1 MAVLNR
7 VSEFYD
13 EMVEWRRDFHAHPEL
28 EFDVHRTARLIGVRY
43 EGSVEPLVAS
53 SAS

>member
-13 EMVEWRRDFHAHPEL
+13 EMVEWRQDFHAHPEL
-28 EFDVHRTARLIGVRY
+28 EFDVFRTAEV
-43 EGSVEPLVAS
+43 VEAKLKEFGCD
-53 SAS
+53 